1 MMNSLKREFLSFKTS
16 DKKKRIENEVSR
28 IRDVSEWEL
37 IIDRGQISMMSIL
50 RIDILIQLQCQYNYE
65 LF

>member
-1 MMNSLKREFLSFKTS
+1 LEKSGFFSLLMNSLKREFLSFKTS

-37 IIDRGQISMMSIL
+37 IIDRGQFSKENQSQYTIL
-50 RIDILIQLQCQYNYE
+50 KL
-65 LF
+65 